1 MQDSR
6 YRSWRRLHALS
17 GAVPVAAFLVFHYAT
32 NAVAIAGP
40 EAFNRLAERLET
52 LPWVRTL
59 EVVAIALPLLFHIVL
74 GVLLGNT
81 RQGAGDEAAYP
92 APGLMRVQRVTGG
105 FLVVFVIFH
114 VWGIRLAPEHG
125 STDLFTLTAEMLGH
139 RGMFLFHALGV
150 LAASIHFGV
159 GLAATLALRS
169 DRPGLAPL
177 RRTALAWIAS
187 AAMTLVGWNA
197 LFAFVSRSARWLEP
211 RDQWVRTAT
220 APVRSAPPANTR
232 SAPPERTERTVP
244 AGGAR

>member
-17 GAVPVAAFLVFHYAT
+17 GAVPVAVFLVFHYAT
-32 NAVAIAGP
+32 NAAAIAGP
-40 EAFNRLAERLET
+40 DAFNRLAGKLED

-81 RQGAGDEAAYP
+81 RQGAGDDTAYP
-92 APGLMRVQRVTGG
+92 RPGWMRLQRATGG

-125 STDLFTLTAEMLGH
+125 RSDLFTLTSDLLEH
-139 RGMFLFHALGV
+139 RGLLVFHALGV
-150 LAASIHFGV
+150 LAASLHFGV
-159 GLAATLALRS
+159 GLAATLALRAPQ
-169 DRPGLAPL
+169 PGRAP
-177 RRTALAWIAS
+177 RRVAVAWIAT
-187 AAMTLVGWNA
+187 AAMTLLGWNA

-211 RDQWVRTAT
+211 RDPWVHAAPAPARPAPRVSTA
-220 APVRSAPPANTR
+220 RSAPR
-232 SAPPERTERTVP
+232 ERTERAVP
-244 AGGAR
+244 ARSAR